1 LKNINDREDLSL
13 SLKFGFLGLGMG
25 GCSIAYE
32 CANIK
37 TKITNNMNPYTAL
50 LINTNEVDLRKF
62 QETPNVRKYQLVGY
76 EKGAGRNIEI
86 GEKAFVEHKEEISSL
101 LRGYFADRDFV
112 WIVCGLGGGTGTG
125 SILQA
130 VMALYANGFKG
141 RCGFILTMPRD
152 NEGSTVLENALDR
165 LKRFAEAIKGLGSI
179 LLVDNQKLYND
190 FIKDE
195 PGASISEYL
204 DYSNKYIAN
213 TLHEMNVVTASF
225 DPIGGYHFDSSE
237 FMNMLKTPGIISLGK
252 LIIPNG
258 GIDAENESTFLPDFN
273 NSIQKG
279 ILSEGYQFRNATR
292 IAVSLVANSSTAKRV
307 FTMSLINKIE
317 RTVDELAPLAG
328 EKPVAAY
335 GDPKGQTIAFY
346 SIVAGL
352 NLPVRVTQ
360 LVKKA
365 EELQKPQEEQEDVTL
380 ALLSSFSRKTK
391 KSEEEVDL
399 GTIFSSD
406 DKKKDAGNPPTEQD
420 NEDDL
425 DPFKLIKSN

>member
-1 LKNINDREDLSL
+1 MKNINEREDLDL

-37 TKITNNMNPYTAL
+37 TKIVNNMHPYTAL

-62 QETPNVRKYQLVGY
+62 QETTNVRKYQLKGY

-86 GEKAFVEHKEEISSL
+86 GEQAYVEHKEEISNL
-101 LRGYFADRDFV
+101 IRGYFADRDFV

-130 VMALYANGFKG
+130 VMTLYANGFKG

-152 NEGSTVLENALDR
+152 NEGSTVLENAIDR
-165 LKRFAEAIKGLGSI
+165 LKRFAEAMKGLGSI

-190 FIKDE
+190 FIQQE

-213 TLHEMNVVTASF
+213 TLHEFNAITASF
-225 DPIGGYHFDSSE
+225 DPIAGYHFDSSE
-237 FMNMLKTPGIISLGK
+237 FMNMLKTPGIISIGK
-252 LIIPNG
+252 LLVSNG
-258 GIDAENESTFLPDFN
+258 SIDVENEGTFLPDFK
-273 NSIQKG
+273 NSIQRG
-279 ILSEGYQFRNATR
+279 ILSDGYQFKHANR

-335 GDPKGQTIAFY
+335 GDPKGQSIAFY

-352 NLPVRVTQ
+352 HLPIRVTQ

-365 EELQKPQEEQEDVTL
+365 EELQQFEEEEEDSTL
-380 ALLSSFSRKTK
+380 ALLSSFSRKSKQT
-391 KSEEEVDL
+391 EVDIDL
-399 GTIFSSD
+399 GSIFTSNQSK
-406 DKKKDAGNPPTEQD
+406 DKSNQEKTQNL
-420 NEDDL
+420 DDL
-425 DPFKLIKSN
+425 DPFKLIKSNE